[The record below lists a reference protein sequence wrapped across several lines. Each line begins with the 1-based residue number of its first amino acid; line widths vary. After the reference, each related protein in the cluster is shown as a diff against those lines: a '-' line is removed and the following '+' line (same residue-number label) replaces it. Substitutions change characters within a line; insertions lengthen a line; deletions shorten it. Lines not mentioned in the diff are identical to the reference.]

1 MIAFG
6 VVFHQFWA
14 RNLIEANET
23 FHIPLN
29 VLKQTF
35 CAPCKVSD
43 CGKIVHVVLST
54 HKLDLQTFFS
64 KWPWFISM
72 RESSMRIMNFKPSH

>member
-6 VVFHQFWA
+6 VVYPQFWA
-14 RNLIEANET
+14 RNPTKANEI

-43 CGKIVHVVLST
+43 CGKIVHALLST
-54 HKLDLQTFFS
+54 HKLDL
-64 KWPWFISM
+64 
-72 RESSMRIMNFKPSH
+72 